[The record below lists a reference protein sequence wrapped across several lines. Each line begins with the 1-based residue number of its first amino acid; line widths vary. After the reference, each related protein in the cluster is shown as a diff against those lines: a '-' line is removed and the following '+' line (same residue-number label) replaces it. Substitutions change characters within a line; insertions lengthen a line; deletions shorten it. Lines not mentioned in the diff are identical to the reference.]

1 MRSTLRRS
9 APELGLA
16 AFVAGNTAVLLATKV
31 GQTVPFHFIWISL
44 TLVYGYRTWSA
55 ARTLLALA
63 VVCTITAASLLVA
76 VDTDGL
82 DPAELT
88 EVPLMAAVFLA
99 NILHARRREAAL
111 AQVRRYAAEQ
121 ERQRQSERDFLR
133 DASHLLRTP
142 VTIARGFTELL
153 RAGLTNPELMADAD
167 VILRELDSV
176 TRISSRLLLLTATDL
191 EQLLEPEDT
200 DVADLVEQA
209 GLRWQPAAAR
219 HWQVQTE
226 ECEVFGDAAL
236 LESALDALIENA
248 IRHTDDG
255 DTIWLRCSR
264 HGNDVIVDVRDDGEG
279 IPAELLPSLFERKWR
294 PRSPGERT
302 GSGLGL
308 AIVKAII
315 TAHHGGVE
323 ANNSRLGGA
332 EFTLR
337 LPAAPRG
344 PNRGAEARRFPL
356 PVQLMSRSAVL
367 GTEPEVNR
375 VSLHFTARHY

>member
-16 AFVAGNTAVLLATKV
+16 AVVAVNTAALLTTKV

-44 TLVYGYRTWSA
+44 TLVYGYRTWTA
-55 ARTLLALA
+55 KRTLVVLA
-63 VVCTITAASLLVA
+63 VVCTITASSLLFSVA
-76 VDTDGL
+76 TDGL

-99 NILHARRREAAL
+99 NILHARRRETAL
-111 AQVRRYAAEQ
+111 AQVRLFAAEQ
-121 ERQRQSERDFLR
+121 ERQRQNEGNFLR

-153 RAGLTNPELMADAD
+153 RANLTKASLIADTD

-176 TRISSRLLLLTATDL
+176 SRISSRLLLLTTTELD
-191 EQLLEPEDT
+191 QLLDADET
-200 DVADLVEQA
+200 DIADLLEQA

-219 HWQVQTE
+219 RWQVQTE
-226 ECEVFGDAAL
+226 ECEVFGDASM

-248 IRHTDDG
+248 VRHTNDG
-255 DTIWLRCSR
+255 DCISLRCSR
-264 HGNDVIVDVRDDGEG
+264 HGDDVIIDVSDDGQG
-279 IPAELLPSLFERKWR
+279 IPEQLLASLFDRKWR
-294 PRSPGERT
+294 PSSPGERT

-315 TAHHGGVE
+315 TAHRGEVR
-323 ANNSRLGGA
+323 ASNSRFGGA

-337 LPAAPRG
+337 LPGVPRASG
-344 PNRGAEARRFPL
+344 TGEPVRRRRPL
-356 PVQLMSRSAVL
+356 PVRDRPGQAADSL
-367 GTEPEVNR
+367 GLDVRNP
-375 VSLHFTARHY
+375 S